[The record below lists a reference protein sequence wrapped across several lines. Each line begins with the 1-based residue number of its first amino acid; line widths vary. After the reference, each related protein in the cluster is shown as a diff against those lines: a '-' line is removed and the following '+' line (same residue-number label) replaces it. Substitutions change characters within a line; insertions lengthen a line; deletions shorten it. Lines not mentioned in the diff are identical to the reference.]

1 MNNTSINN
9 TSINNTLIN
18 KCLEILKREEIKKD
32 IKSITKPLIELV
44 LEQTALYIY
53 IFLTFTFI
61 NFILL
66 LAIIYILL
74 NKRKKYNMYNSKI
87 D

>member
-1 MNNTSINN
+1 MNN

-87 D
+87 N

>member
-1 MNNTSINN
+1 MNN

-74 NKRKKYNMYNSKI
+74 NKRKKYNIYNSKI

>member
-1 MNNTSINN
+1 MNN

-32 IKSITKPLIELV
+32 IKSITNPLIELV

-66 LAIIYILL
+66 LAIIYVLL
-74 NKRKKYNMYNSKI
+74 NKKKKYNMYNSKI
-87 D
+87 E

>member
-1 MNNTSINN
+1 MNN

-66 LAIIYILL
+66 LAIIYVLL
-74 NKRKKYNMYNSKI
+74 NKKKKYNMYNSKI

>member
-1 MNNTSINN
+1 M
-9 TSINNTLIN
+9 NNTLIS
-18 KCLEILKREEIKKD
+18 KCLDILKREEIKKD

-44 LEQTALYIY
+44 VEQSAIYIY

-61 NFILL
+61 NFMLL

-74 NKRKKYNMYNSKI
+74 GKKKYTLYNSKI

>member
-1 MNNTSINN
+1 MNN

-44 LEQTALYIY
+44 LEQTAIYIY

>member
-1 MNNTSINN
+1 MNNTI
-9 TSINNTLIN
+9 INNTLIN

-32 IKSITKPLIELV
+32 IKSITKPLIELI
-44 LEQTALYIY
+44 LEQSALYIY

-87 D
+87 N

>member
-1 MNNTSINN
+1 MNN

-74 NKRKKYNMYNSKI
+74 NKRKKYNMYNSKL

>member
-1 MNNTSINN
+1 MNN

-74 NKRKKYNMYNSKI
+74 NKRKKYNSKI

>member
-1 MNNTSINN
+1 MNN

-44 LEQTALYIY
+44 IEQTAIYIY

-74 NKRKKYNMYNSKI
+74 NKRKKYNSKI

>member
-1 MNNTSINN
+1 MNN

-18 KCLEILKREEIKKD
+18 KCLEILKREEINKD

-66 LAIIYILL
+66 LAIIYVLL
-74 NKRKKYNMYNSKI
+74 NKKKKYNMYNSKI
-87 D
+87 E

>member
-1 MNNTSINN
+1 MNNTL
-9 TSINNTLIN
+9 INNTLIN

-32 IKSITKPLIELV
+32 IKSITKPLIELI
-44 LEQTALYIY
+44 LEQSALYIY

>member
-1 MNNTSINN
+1 MNNTL
-9 TSINNTLIN
+9 INNTLIN

-44 LEQTALYIY
+44 LEQTAIYIY

>member
-1 MNNTSINN
+1 MNN

-18 KCLEILKREEIKKD
+18 KCLEILKREEIKKY

-44 LEQTALYIY
+44 LEQTAIYIY

-74 NKRKKYNMYNSKI
+74 NKRKKYNIYNSKI

>member
-1 MNNTSINN
+1 MNN

>member
-1 MNNTSINN
+1 MFGQ
-9 TSINNTLIN
+9 
-18 KCLEILKREEIKKD
+18 REEIKKD

-44 LEQTALYIY
+44 VEQSAIYIY

-61 NFILL
+61 NFMLL

-74 NKRKKYNMYNSKI
+74 GKKKYTLYNSKI

>member
-1 MNNTSINN
+1 MNNTL
-9 TSINNTLIN
+9 INNTLIN

-32 IKSITKPLIELV
+32 IKSITKPLIELI
-44 LEQTALYIY
+44 LEQSALYIY

-87 D
+87 N

>member
-1 MNNTSINN
+1 MNN

-66 LAIIYILL
+66 LAIIYVLL
-74 NKRKKYNMYNSKI
+74 NKKKKYNMYNSKI
-87 D
+87 E

>member
-1 MNNTSINN
+1 MNN

-61 NFILL
+61 NFMLL